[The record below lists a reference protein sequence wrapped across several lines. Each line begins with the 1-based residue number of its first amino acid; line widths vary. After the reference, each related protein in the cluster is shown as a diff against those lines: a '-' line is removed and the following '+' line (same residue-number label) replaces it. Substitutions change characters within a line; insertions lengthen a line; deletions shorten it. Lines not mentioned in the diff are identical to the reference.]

1 VSRSKFSG
9 FGPDTMKFLR
19 QLAKNNNRD
28 WFAENKARYEQ
39 SVVDP
44 AFKFISIMGDE
55 LQSISSHFEA
65 IPRKQG
71 GSLMRVYRDTRF
83 SKDKTPYKTNIGI
96 QFRHEVGKDV
106 HAPGYYLHI
115 EPGNIFVGVGMWHPE
130 SGALRAIRERI
141 ADRPDDWKKIVTNRN
156 FKTTYERQG
165 DSLKNPPRG
174 FDLNAPYMED
184 LKRKD
189 HMAVMNVSPGDISDG
204 MFPKKLVSALKKAS
218 PYMEFLCKSVDVPF

>member
-1 VSRSKFSG
+1 MSRSKFSG

-141 ADRPDDWKKIVTNRN
+141 ADRSDDWKKIVTNRN

>member
-1 VSRSKFSG
+1 VSVRQFSG
-9 FGPDTMKFLR
+9 FGADTIGFLQ

-28 WFAENKARYEQ
+28 WFVENKSRYEGC
-39 SVVDP
+39 VVDP
-44 AFKFISIMGDE
+44 AFQFISAMGGE
-55 LQSISSHFEA
+55 LNSISTHFEA

-83 SKDKTPYKTNIGI
+83 AKDKTPYKTNIGI

-115 EPGNIFVGVGMWHPE
+115 EPTSIFVGVGMWHPE
-130 SGALRAIRERI
+130 SSALRAIRERI
-141 ADRPDDWKKIVTNRN
+141 VGRPDEWKEIVFDRR
-156 FKTTYERQG
+156 FRTTYELQG

-174 FDLNAPYMED
+174 FDPELPHMED

-189 HMAVMNVSPGDISDG
+189 HMAVMPLSLIDISEAR
-204 MFPKKLVSALKKAS
+204 FTKKLARELKKAT
-218 PYMEFLCKSVDVPF
+218 PYMEFLCKAVDVPF